1 MIEQLIAEATECDFK
16 VALEIKKPKSWLKSV
31 SAFSNGIGG
40 TLFFGVSDDREPIG
54 LSDVQKDAEAISRL
68 IKERITPLPQFIL
81 KPLQEDG
88 KNLLALEVSSGRS
101 TPYYYKADGV
111 MEAYIRVGNESVI
124 APDYIVNELILKGTN
139 QSFDTLTTEAVKK
152 DYSFTLLEATY
163 LERTGLRFEPSDYVS
178 FGLADKNGF
187 LTNAGK
193 LMTDQHTVYNSRMFC
208 TRWNGL
214 EKGSIFDD
222 ALDDKEYE
230 GNLIYLLKSGS
241 EFIRNNSKVR
251 FVKEAH
257 YRVDKPDYAERAVT
271 EALVNALIHRDYI
284 VNELILKGTNQ
295 SFDTLTTDAVK
306 KDYSFTL
313 LEATYLER
321 TGLRFEPSDYVSF
334 GLTDKNGLL
343 TNAGKLM
350 TDQHTVYNSR
360 MFCTR
365 WNGLEKGSIFDDAL
379 DDKEYEGNLIY
390 LLKSGSEFIRNNSK
404 VRFVKKAQYR
414 VDKPDYADR
423 AVTEAL
429 VNALIHRDYIVLG
442 SEIHIDMFDDRV
454 EITSPGGMFGG
465 GSIQE
470 YDIYSIRSMRR
481 NPVIADLFHR
491 MKYMER
497 RGSGL
502 RKIVS
507 ETEKLPGY
515 TEAYK
520 PEFSSTA
527 TDFRV
532 ILKNVNYNLEDDTHQ
547 VIHQVTHQDIELS
560 TVSKQILAFCTTP
573 KSKKEL
579 AVFCGFKDLRNF
591 TLKHINP
598 LLESG
603 QLEMTIPDKPKSRNQ
618 KYITVRSE

>member
-1 MIEQLIAEATECDFK
+1 
-16 VALEIKKPKSWLKSV
+16 
-31 SAFSNGIGG
+31 
-40 TLFFGVSDDREPIG
+40 
-54 LSDVQKDAEAISRL
+54 
-68 IKERITPLPQFIL
+68 
-81 KPLQEDG
+81 
-88 KNLLALEVSSGRS
+88 
-101 TPYYYKADGV
+101 
-111 MEAYIRVGNESVI
+111 
-124 APDYIVNELILKGTN
+124 
-139 QSFDTLTTEAVKK
+139 
-152 DYSFTLLEATY
+152 
-163 LERTGLRFEPSDYVS
+163 
-178 FGLADKNGF
+178 
-187 LTNAGK
+187 
-193 LMTDQHTVYNSRMFC
+193 MTDQHTVYNSRMFC

-230 GNLIYLLKSGS
+230 GNLIYLL
-241 EFIRNNSKVR
+241 N
-251 FVKEAH
+251 
-257 YRVDKPDYAERAVT
+257 
-271 EALVNALIHRDYI
+271 
-284 VNELILKGTNQ
+284 
-295 SFDTLTTDAVK
+295 
-306 KDYSFTL
+306 
-313 LEATYLER
+313 
-321 TGLRFEPSDYVSF
+321 
-334 GLTDKNGLL
+334 
-343 TNAGKLM
+343 
-350 TDQHTVYNSR
+350 
-360 MFCTR
+360 
-365 WNGLEKGSIFDDAL
+365 
-379 DDKEYEGNLIY
+379 
-390 LLKSGSEFIRNNSK
+390 SGSEFIRNNSK

-414 VDKPDYADR
+414 VDKPDYAER

-532 ILKNVNYNLEDDTHQ
+532 ILKNVNYNLEGDAHQ
-547 VIHQVTHQDIELS
+547 VIHQVTHQVIELS
-560 TVSKQILAFCTTP
+560 TVSKQILTFCTTP

-591 TLKHINP
+591 ILNKQRSRALGRINIVLILCLFCIDVP
-598 LLESG
+598 ILIRPSAITIVCVSDPICVTIVIISVCCFFYSNGTVTALEFMLFQLVSG
-603 QLEMTIPDKPKSRNQ
+603 IIIFVIPGTI
-618 KYITVRSE
+618 

>member
-1 MIEQLIAEATECDFK
+1 M
-16 VALEIKKPKSWLKSV
+16 
-31 SAFSNGIGG
+31 
-40 TLFFGVSDDREPIG
+40 
-54 LSDVQKDAEAISRL
+54 
-68 IKERITPLPQFIL
+68 
-81 KPLQEDG
+81 
-88 KNLLALEVSSGRS
+88 
-101 TPYYYKADGV
+101 
-111 MEAYIRVGNESVI
+111 
-124 APDYIVNELILKGTN
+124 
-139 QSFDTLTTEAVKK
+139 
-152 DYSFTLLEATY
+152 
-163 LERTGLRFEPSDYVS
+163 
-178 FGLADKNGF
+178 
-187 LTNAGK
+187 
-193 LMTDQHTVYNSRMFC
+193 
-208 TRWNGL
+208 

-251 FVKEAH
+251 FVKEAQ
-257 YRVDKPDYAERAVT
+257 YRVDKPDYAE
-271 EALVNALIHRDYI
+271 
-284 VNELILKGTNQ
+284 
-295 SFDTLTTDAVK
+295 
-306 KDYSFTL
+306 
-313 LEATYLER
+313 
-321 TGLRFEPSDYVSF
+321 
-334 GLTDKNGLL
+334 
-343 TNAGKLM
+343 
-350 TDQHTVYNSR
+350 
-360 MFCTR
+360 
-365 WNGLEKGSIFDDAL
+365 
-379 DDKEYEGNLIY
+379 
-390 LLKSGSEFIRNNSK
+390 
-404 VRFVKKAQYR
+404 
-414 VDKPDYADR
+414 R

-532 ILKNVNYNLEDDTHQ
+532 ILKNVNYYLNQKDLVSDQDCDQ
-547 VIHQVTHQDIELS
+547 VSDQDKSQDILHAVLDFCITEK
-560 TVSKQILAFCTTP
+560 SKQEICSFI
-573 KSKKEL
+573 
-579 AVFCGFKDLRNF
+579 GYRNLTYF
-591 TLKHINP
+591 TRKYLNP
-598 LLESG
+598 LLASG
-603 QLEMTIPDKPKSRNQ
+603 QLKMTIPDKPNSRKQ